1 VWFERKNH
9 PSQLP
14 IASQTLPAPV
24 PTVTVHTELPPV
36 PSVTVTPVPQPD
48 SASSERNAAVSER
61 LREIFNREREQPS
74 RPAVNE
80 PSASP
85 VKVVPTPVRPVPETA
100 VTSISPQPVVNE
112 PSASPVNN
120 DSPSA
125 SNAILTETDANA
137 TAQESPPRAQP
148 TSPFPTNIEP
158 AIDQRTFN
166 GERYPQT
173 RRRFLAV
180 EGVGQA
186 SDETKDGPA
195 TRDSDDQ
202 SNRRTI
208 PSETPSAVN
217 QARDQVNPPRDS
229 TSDGNR
235 FLAQGEALFTATA
248 TTEQLNQAFD
258 FFMKAAEL
266 GNADTEH
273 RVGVAYA
280 TGKGV
285 QKNESEAVRWYQ
297 KSVDHGFAEAQC
309 DLGVPYLHGQGVKKD
324 ERTGLKLIRKA
335 AAQGYQEAIDILKN
349 RGLTTD

>member
-1 VWFERKNH
+1 MVKRHVNIYSVLVLLGVLAQVVESNAQVSKLVGRW
-9 PSQLP
+9 Q
-14 IASQTLPAPV
+14 
-24 PTVTVHTELPPV
+24 TELPNNYGHAYEEFTADGHYSSEAPSLADSHGIYFEESAGIIVMRGNSTVLGFSAPV
-36 PSVTVTPVPQPD
+36 SVRVAYEVKGNTLKFTQEDGTVTLYF
-48 SASSERNAAVSER
+48 R
-61 LREIFNREREQPS
+61 
-74 RPAVNE
+74 
-80 PSASP
+80 
-85 VKVVPTPVRPVPETA
+85 
-100 VTSISPQPVVNE
+100 
-112 PSASPVNN
+112 
-120 DSPSA
+120 
-125 SNAILTETDANA
+125 
-137 TAQESPPRAQP
+137 
-148 TSPFPTNIEP
+148 
-158 AIDQRTFN
+158 
-166 GERYPQT
+166 
-173 RRRFLAV
+173 
-180 EGVGQA
+180 VGQA

-217 QARDQVNPPRDS
+217 QAPDQGNPPRDS

-266 GNADTEH
+266 GNADAEH

-309 DLGVPYLHGQGVKKD
+309 DLGVRYLHGQGVKKD

-349 RGLTTD
+349 RGLTTDGQ